1 MQNVNSEFDLQLK
14 AMMEAAE
21 VPAPAGAWD
30 AIAAR
35 LDAAAAP
42 VAEAGAGAGLLF
54 GVARSRRVW
63 GWAAAS
69 LAMAASLALGIF
81 LFTRGESNSGDE
93 VLVAESVEL
102 TAPEV
107 TATEPTEAAGLPITV
122 GNDGEKAAGND
133 GVKAAGGVNANL
145 LADNTLS
152 KSSSVKSGRRFSV
165 TGSESSSSQTRSA
178 EEQAAVEQKAEPA
191 AEAEG
196 LPITVGNN
204 EKAADA
210 GTSTGSVTGSA
221 AGSAAGSTAA
231 VNDEPKADP
240 FAQMAMEDALKA
252 KKSRRSYSAYV
263 DGSFTTN
270 NAGARPGAYG
280 VSAADEYT
288 QTGVTET
295 SKSSYGL
302 PLSVG
307 AGVRF
312 HLNDRLS
319 IGTGVDYSLLTRT
332 FKGDYVSA
340 SEQVSGDIRHTMQ
353 YLGVPVDIFVKLLDF
368 QGFHLYSFVGAEAE
382 YGITNKFTILESA
395 KNTVVGDKCHGMQ
408 YSAAFG
414 LGIEFKL
421 SDRIGLYV
429 DPSAR
434 YYFDCRQPKSIRTE
448 KPFLLMFDA
457 GLRFNL

>member
-1 MQNVNSEFDLQLK
+1 MQKANSEFDLQVK
-14 AMMEAAE
+14 ARMEAAE

-35 LDAAAAP
+35 LDAAA
-42 VAEAGAGAGLLF
+42 VAAAG
-54 GVARSRRVW
+54 SS
-63 GWAAAS
+63 AAAS
-69 LAMAASLALGIF
+69 SAAAGASAPSLPAATGNLWRGGWAWAASFAVAASLALGIF
-81 LFTRGESNSGDE
+81 LFTRGGSNSGDE

-107 TATEPTEAAGLPITV
+107 TATEPAEAAGLPITV

-133 GVKAAGGVNANL
+133 GVKAAGGVYANL

-152 KSSSVKSGRRFSV
+152 ESSSAKSGR
-165 TGSESSSSQTRSA
+165 GSQTRPK

-196 LPITVGNN
+196 LPITVGND
-204 EKAADA
+204 EK
-210 GTSTGSVTGSA
+210 
-221 AGSAAGSTAA
+221 
-231 VNDEPKADP
+231 PDP
-240 FAQMAMEDALKA
+240 FAQMAMEDVLKA

-395 KNTVVGDKCHGMQ
+395 RNTVVGDKCHGMQ

>member
-1 MQNVNSEFDLQLK
+1 MQNNNSEFDLQIK

-21 VPAPAGAWD
+21 VPAPAGAWN
-30 AIAAR
+30 AISAR

-42 VAEAGAGAGLLF
+42 VVGAGSSAGAGFLSALK
-54 GVARSRRVW
+54 SRPVW
-63 GWAAAS
+63 AWASAS
-69 LAMAASLALGIF
+69 LAMAAALAVGIF
-81 LFTRGESNSGDE
+81 LFVRGGHSDSETY
-93 VLVAESVEL
+93 VAESVEL
-102 TAPEV
+102 VAPEV
-107 TATEPTEAAGLPITV
+107 TATEPAAADDNT
-122 GNDGEKAAGND
+122 
-133 GVKAAGGVNANL
+133 NL

-152 KSSSVKSGRRFSV
+152 KAKPEAKPV
-165 TGSESSSSQTRSA
+165 
-178 EEQAAVEQKAEPA
+178 VEQKAEASAEPVAAPVAAPA
-191 AEAEG
+191 AEQKPDEPAAEQ
-196 LPITVGNN
+196 
-204 EKAADA
+204 KAA
-210 GTSTGSVTGSA
+210 
-221 AGSAAGSTAA
+221 
-231 VNDEPKADP
+231 EPEQQPATQNVAQPDP

-280 VSAADEYT
+280 VSASSEYT

-312 HLNDRLS
+312 HLNDRLAV
-319 IGTGVDYSLLTRT
+319 GAGVDYSLLTRT

-340 SEQVSGDIRHTMQ
+340 TENVSGDIRHTMQ
-353 YLGVPVDIFVKLLDF
+353 YLGVPVNLYVKLLDF
-368 QGFHLYSFVGAEAE
+368 QGFHLYSFAGAEAE

-408 YSAAFG
+408 YSAALG

-421 SDRIGLYV
+421 GERLGLYV